1 MNEKSTLFCGTPP
14 FETVT
19 DLYCITMLFL
29 FPLFPGFSGYSN
41 ITFSK
46 FVFLLI
52 ATGIWLLA
60 LAVCAF
66 LRKEPLPRPG
76 AAQWSALIFLAVAL
90 CSACC
95 SPFFPQTL
103 LGAGRYD
110 GLLSIALYVLI
121 FLGVSMFTRPKLI
134 HFYAFAAAVTL
145 CCIVA
150 ILQLFGGNPLGLYPN
165 ALQWQD
171 AGIRYSGAYL
181 GTIGNT
187 NLLDAVLCLAL
198 PLSSCA
204 ILRMRRWLFLI
215 PLIVSAVIIAVA
227 GGSGAVVALGAFC
240 LAALC
245 ALPRQKKLLIFCLLL
260 AAFLLLGVLALL
272 WFWPGTDGAAYEI
285 SQMIHGHFED
295 SYGSSRIL
303 IWRGCLALAPERP
316 LLGGGPGT
324 LSMRLD
330 IIFSRFVPET
340 GTTLESYVD
349 NAHNIYLGYLTNTG
363 VLGLA
368 AYLWLLLCCGL
379 SAFSSN
385 DLSRVCA
392 LAVFCGAVHAFFG
405 LGLCLTEPIFF
416 VFLGFCASRIG
427 KKTYQEAS

>member
-76 AAQWSALIFLAVAL
+76 AAQWAALIFLAVAL

-187 NLLDAVLCLAL
+187 NLLDAVLCLAIS
-198 PLSSCA
+198 LSLCV

-215 PLIVSAVIIAVA
+215 PLFLSAAVVAAA

-245 ALPRQKKLLIFCLLL
+245 TLPCRRKMRIICMLI
-260 AAFLLLGVLALL
+260 AAALLLGALVLL
-272 WFWPGTDGAAYEI
+272 WFWPGTSGTLYEI
-285 SQMIHGHFED
+285 SQVMHGHLED

-303 IWRGCLALAPERP
+303 IWRGCLALVPERP

-368 AYLWLLLCCGL
+368 AYLGLLLCCGL
-379 SAFSSN
+379 CAFRGD
-385 DLSRVCA
+385 DLSLVCA
-392 LAVFCGAVHAFFG
+392 LAVFCGTVHAFFG